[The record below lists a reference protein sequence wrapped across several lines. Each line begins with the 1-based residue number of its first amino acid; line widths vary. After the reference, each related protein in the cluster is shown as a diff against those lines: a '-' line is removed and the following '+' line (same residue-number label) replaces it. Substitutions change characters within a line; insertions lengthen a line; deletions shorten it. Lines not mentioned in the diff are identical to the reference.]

1 MFSARSNSLA
11 GNNNRLK
18 LAFSGTQTRAR
29 YSNSAMAPLSK
40 PSTFF
45 CPLGIERVLLTA
57 QRSAASIIL
66 LLPTTKP
73 ALGEPAPAPRR

>member
-1 MFSARSNSLA
+1 
-11 GNNNRLK
+11 
-18 LAFSGTQTRAR
+18 
-29 YSNSAMAPLSK
+29 MAPLSK